1 MAKKCCKRQG
11 RVNKMVSHEPM
22 SSELWSYELWCLY
35 NWRY

>member
-1 MAKKCCKRQG
+1 
-11 RVNKMVSHEPM
+11 MVSHEPM